1 MTGCGPCSDLPA
13 AHCGG
18 EGAGLIPAPGA
29 SQPAPASRL
38 FHPRDTLPTC
48 GLGVQGDC
56 RGPRYVGAGLWPGVR
71 KQGEGVAVR
80 PPGLGYDMEEV
91 PARGSELVAG
101 GGQWGAN
108 LGLASTPSLF
118 QNHGT
123 RWACSCGL
131 PVAGR
136 ARGPW
141 SEGQSLSQ
149 PGTLLWA
156 LSTHRHTPAARTCL
170 CTLRPH
176 LAGASLLPAP
186 TQFPARTAQRPGRPG
201 FGPHRA
207 AGGLACRSPHP
218 PGPRTAH

>member
-91 PARGSELVAG
+91 PARGSELGGRGGSGGPTSAWPQPPVSFRTTAPGGHVLVASQWLAEPEVL
-101 GGQWGAN
+101 GQKDSPSVS
-108 LGLASTPSLF
+108 LAPCSGHCPHTDTPQL
-118 QNHGT
+118 
-123 RWACSCGL
+123 
-131 PVAGR
+131 
-136 ARGPW
+136 
-141 SEGQSLSQ
+141 
-149 PGTLLWA
+149 
-156 LSTHRHTPAARTCL
+156 
-170 CTLRPH
+170 
-176 LAGASLLPAP
+176 
-186 TQFPARTAQRPGRPG
+186 
-201 FGPHRA
+201 
-207 AGGLACRSPHP
+207 
-218 PGPRTAH
+218 PGPASAP